1 MVFEEVGAFVQS
13 LADGDNRQRS
23 FGGPARLDVQ
33 DVRVYSESGPVELI
47 ELGLVLVDA
56 DDPDTAVTVAFADVL
71 QVSLGGE
78 EPIVEHWDRIHL
90 TDESHADIAMLPG
103 MWRDIFAFDELATGP
118 AGLPIAE
125 VLDVAP
131 GIIASVLIVRDLFVD
146 EAFRGRRLGMLLA
159 SSIIGRSY
167 VDDPRLGPTL
177 ILAVPRFGRRAI
189 ERGDEELLA
198 AARNYWASGLGLSPL
213 GDGIYGL
220 VSTGSGTVQAS
231 TAMSQALTDLEAG
244 YIKVDIE
251 RLRRR
256 LSVGD
261 PSLWPRSSGL
271 MPRLCLGHLDPDSQE
286 FLDEQFESSLD
297 RMAQVVDSITDG
309 DFPDAT
315 AEVATI
321 VRFYAEDQASA
332 FADAA
337 RYLETHPDFEVRS
350 VAVYFDDDN
359 LAECIALTV
368 ISTSFSKPPR

>member
-33 DVRVYSESGPVELI
+33 DVRVYSESGPVELT

-90 TDESHADIAMLPG
+90 VDETHADIAMLPG
-103 MWRDIFAFDELATGP
+103 MWRDVFAFDELATGP

-198 AARNYWASGLGLSPL
+198 AARSYWASGLGLSPL

-251 RLRRR
+251 LLRRR

-337 RYLETHPDFEVRS
+337 RYLEAHPDFEVRS